1 MSTVNIISILDIS
14 KSYKNLSISENIE
27 QLKSIA
33 YSASKRI
40 KIYSNISNISVF
52 LLIILLVIIFFKL
65 TKKNNIWE
73 IIKINYLF
81 LILTVALNFMKQINL
96 FTQYMLI
103 LFSLLATVTNIWKIF
118 HNTENKNGN
127 TKNKD
132 ISTNNSI
139 NGHIIFKVF
148 ALFSI
153 FMLNIFMWLYFIN
166 KEYNL
171 DLTEKANKIKE
182 NIIVVKNENEEIENK
197 NISQNNISNDYEI
210 IAGYKYKKNNGNISK
225 FSKRSLGYEQNLI
238 GVENQYQAYAD
249 IKIEYC
255 RAVNEI
261 IKVDKNIVPGTN
273 KPFTEATYIEVDD
286 AYKEYL
292 QKIAQIRQV
301 VILAIINEDMENEV
315 GCYYKGTHWNN
326 ANSQYKA
333 KQFYSDEIDNYYNNY
348 GN

>member
-1 MSTVNIISILDIS
+1 MND
-14 KSYKNLSISENIE
+14 
-27 QLKSIA
+27 
-33 YSASKRI
+33 
-40 KIYSNISNISVF
+40 
-52 LLIILLVIIFFKL
+52 
-65 TKKNNIWE
+65 
-73 IIKINYLF
+73 KINIRN
-81 LILTVALNFMKQINL
+81 LIFGIIMG
-96 FTQYMLI
+96 LI
-103 LFSLLATVTNIWKIF
+103 VI
-118 HNTENKNGN
+118 
-127 TKNKD
+127 
-132 ISTNNSI
+132 
-139 NGHIIFKVF
+139 
-148 ALFSI
+148 
-153 FMLNIFMWLYFIN
+153 LNIFEWIN
-166 KEYNL
+166 FTIYKKDMIL
-171 DLTEKANKIKE
+171 SEKANKIKE
-182 NIIVVKNENEEIENK
+182 NIVVVKNENEEIENK

-273 KPFTEATYIEVDD
+273 KPFTEATYVEVDD

-315 GCYYKGTHWNN
+315 GCYYKGTDWNN

>member
-1 MSTVNIISILDIS
+1 MND
-14 KSYKNLSISENIE
+14 
-27 QLKSIA
+27 
-33 YSASKRI
+33 
-40 KIYSNISNISVF
+40 
-52 LLIILLVIIFFKL
+52 
-65 TKKNNIWE
+65 
-73 IIKINYLF
+73 KINIRN
-81 LILTVALNFMKQINL
+81 LIFGIIMG
-96 FTQYMLI
+96 LI
-103 LFSLLATVTNIWKIF
+103 VI
-118 HNTENKNGN
+118 
-127 TKNKD
+127 
-132 ISTNNSI
+132 
-139 NGHIIFKVF
+139 
-148 ALFSI
+148 
-153 FMLNIFMWLYFIN
+153 LNIFEWIN
-166 KEYNL
+166 FTIYKKDMIL
-171 DLTEKANKIKE
+171 SEKANKIKE
-182 NIIVVKNENEEIENK
+182 NIVVVKNENEEIENK

-315 GCYYKGTHWNN
+315 GCYYKGTLWNN

>member
-1 MSTVNIISILDIS
+1 MND
-14 KSYKNLSISENIE
+14 
-27 QLKSIA
+27 
-33 YSASKRI
+33 
-40 KIYSNISNISVF
+40 
-52 LLIILLVIIFFKL
+52 
-65 TKKNNIWE
+65 
-73 IIKINYLF
+73 KINIRN
-81 LILTVALNFMKQINL
+81 LIFGIIMG
-96 FTQYMLI
+96 LI
-103 LFSLLATVTNIWKIF
+103 VI
-118 HNTENKNGN
+118 
-127 TKNKD
+127 
-132 ISTNNSI
+132 
-139 NGHIIFKVF
+139 
-148 ALFSI
+148 
-153 FMLNIFMWLYFIN
+153 LNIFEWIN
-166 KEYNL
+166 FTIYKKDMIL
-171 DLTEKANKIKE
+171 SEKANKIKE
-182 NIIVVKNENEEIENK
+182 NIVVVKNENEEIENK

-273 KPFTEATYIEVDD
+273 KPFTEATYVEVDD

>member
-1 MSTVNIISILDIS
+1 MND
-14 KSYKNLSISENIE
+14 
-27 QLKSIA
+27 
-33 YSASKRI
+33 
-40 KIYSNISNISVF
+40 
-52 LLIILLVIIFFKL
+52 
-65 TKKNNIWE
+65 
-73 IIKINYLF
+73 KINIRN
-81 LILTVALNFMKQINL
+81 LIFGIIMG
-96 FTQYMLI
+96 LI
-103 LFSLLATVTNIWKIF
+103 VI
-118 HNTENKNGN
+118 
-127 TKNKD
+127 
-132 ISTNNSI
+132 
-139 NGHIIFKVF
+139 
-148 ALFSI
+148 
-153 FMLNIFMWLYFIN
+153 LNIFEWIN
-166 KEYNL
+166 FTIYKKDMIL
-171 DLTEKANKIKE
+171 SEKANKIKE
-182 NIIVVKNENEEIENK
+182 NIVVVKNENEEIENK

>member
-1 MSTVNIISILDIS
+1 MND
-14 KSYKNLSISENIE
+14 
-27 QLKSIA
+27 
-33 YSASKRI
+33 
-40 KIYSNISNISVF
+40 
-52 LLIILLVIIFFKL
+52 
-65 TKKNNIWE
+65 
-73 IIKINYLF
+73 KINIRN
-81 LILTVALNFMKQINL
+81 LIFGIIMG
-96 FTQYMLI
+96 LI
-103 LFSLLATVTNIWKIF
+103 VI
-118 HNTENKNGN
+118 
-127 TKNKD
+127 
-132 ISTNNSI
+132 
-139 NGHIIFKVF
+139 
-148 ALFSI
+148 
-153 FMLNIFMWLYFIN
+153 LNIFEWIN
-166 KEYNL
+166 FTIYKKDMIL
-171 DLTEKANKIKE
+171 SEKANKIKE
-182 NIIVVKNENEEIENK
+182 NIVVVKSENEEIENK